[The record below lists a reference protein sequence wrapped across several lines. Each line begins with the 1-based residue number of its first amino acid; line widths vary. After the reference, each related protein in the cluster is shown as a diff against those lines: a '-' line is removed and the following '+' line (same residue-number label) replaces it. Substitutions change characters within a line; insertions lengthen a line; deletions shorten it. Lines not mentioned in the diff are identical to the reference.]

1 GAKGRGGHRLSA
13 GAMARTGGP
22 MFAVT
27 IETLPGYRVVR
38 VVGEVVGATARPRN
52 TYESGVKALT
62 GEPNPGAPRALA
74 RWREEAVSQMLQA
87 AYRRGANAVVGIR
100 FDLW

>member
-1 GAKGRGGHRLSA
+1 
-13 GAMARTGGP
+13 

-62 GEPNPGAPRALA
+62 VAPLPANPLT
-74 RWREEAVSQMLQA
+74 
-87 AYRRGANAVVGIR
+87 NK
-100 FDLW
+100 